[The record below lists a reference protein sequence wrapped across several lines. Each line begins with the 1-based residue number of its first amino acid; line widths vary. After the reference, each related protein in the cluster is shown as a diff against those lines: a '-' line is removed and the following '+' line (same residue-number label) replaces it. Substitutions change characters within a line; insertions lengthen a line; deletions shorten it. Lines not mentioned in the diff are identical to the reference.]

1 MSAFFSIFASVF
13 FVLVILVMIFNRKH
27 VASVADSEPQ
37 PVTVIFNVDA
47 PTSSSECLRIIEAVN
62 DGDMLQLRRES
73 EDESSPAAVLVI
85 ASDGSVVG
93 EVEKAYRLSF
103 YTEIDRVMEC
113 EAVSVVL
120 GSQLYIKAK
129 AIFQPGSYIAHM
141 NI

>member
-1 MSAFFSIFASVF
+1 MSAFLSIFVPVF
-13 FVLVILVMIFNRKH
+13 LVLLILVMIFDRKH
-27 VASVADSEPQ
+27 AAPMADSEPQ
-37 PVTVIFNVDA
+37 PVTVMFDVDA

-62 DGDMLQLRRES
+62 DGDKLQLKRES

-85 ASDGSVVG
+85 APDGSVVG
-93 EVEKAYRLSF
+93 RVEKGYSLSF

-113 EAVSVVL
+113 KAVSVLL

-129 AIFQPGSYIAHM
+129 AVFKPGSYITHM